1 MEILRCRGICKKFG
15 GVQALAQV
23 SMGFP
28 EGEITGIIGT
38 NGAGKTTLFNLLSGF
53 LKPDGGRVEL
63 RTGRKWLNVTGKPP
77 HRLARLGLCRTFQ
90 ATRLFEEYTLLE
102 NVALMEQRR
111 GEGAEL
117 LALAEMADSGG
128 KLPRSLSCYE
138 ARVAELLRA
147 VAAGAS
153 LLFLDEPAAGMNRE
167 ETEEFARLLQLLR
180 RERGLSVVL
189 IEHDM
194 ALIGAL
200 CGKVYV
206 MDGGKVAAKGGFDQ
220 VMGQKRIRLLLIG
233 EEGAGA

>member
-53 LKPDGGRVEL
+53 LKPDGGKVEL
-63 RTGRKWLNVTGKPP
+63 RTGRKWLDVTGKPP

-111 GEGAEL
+111 GEGAQL
-117 LALAEMADSGG
+117 LALAGMADSGE

-147 VAAGAS
+147 VSAGAS

>member
-15 GVQALAQV
+15 GVQALSKV

-53 LKPDGGRVEL
+53 LKPDGGKVEL
-63 RTGRKWLNVTGKPP
+63 KMGRGWLDVTGKPP
-77 HRLARLGLCRTFQ
+77 HRLAKLGLCRTFQ

-102 NVALMEQRR
+102 NISLMERKR
-111 GEGAEL
+111 GEGAAL
-117 LALAEMADSGG
+117 LAMAKLADSGG
-128 KLPRSLSCYE
+128 KLPKGLSCYE

-147 VAAGAS
+147 VAAGAA

-167 ETEEFARLLQLLR
+167 ETEEFARILQLLR

-206 MDGGKVAAKGGFDQ
+206 MDGGKVAAKGGFEQ
-220 VMGQKRIRLLLIG
+220 VMGQKSVRLLLIG
-233 EEGAGA
+233 EEARA